1 MSAAAATAPGCAATI
16 DDAVRCGA
24 ARLAACGI
32 ASARLDAELLLA
44 GALGVD
50 RARLRIDCARGVS
63 EEARARYEAAL
74 RRREAREP
82 LQRIRGTQE
91 FYSRDFDVRA
101 DVLIPRPETEIL
113 VEAALALVARA
124 RSPRIVD
131 LGTGS
136 GAIAITLALELP
148 GARVVA
154 IDTSEAAVALA
165 RENARRHG
173 VEERVDV
180 RRGDWTE
187 PCGDDRFD
195 LVVSNPP
202 YVRRHEIAALEP
214 EVRDFEPRAALD
226 GGVDGLDAY
235 RRLAARV
242 AAVLDPAGAVVLEIG
257 QGQGDTVGELFADEG
272 FTLRGA
278 RADLAGIERVLV
290 FSRTEDGRG

>member
-1 MSAAAATAPGCAATI
+1 MTIAAPKAFRPGGTI
-16 DDAVRCGA
+16 AEAVRLGA
-24 ARLAACGI
+24 DRLAACGI

-50 RARLRIDCARGVS
+50 RARLRIDSAHGVS
-63 EEARARYEAAL
+63 GEARDRYEAAL
-74 RRREAREP
+74 RRRESREP

-91 FYSRDFDVRA
+91 FYSRDFDVRG
-101 DVLIPRPETEIL
+101 DVLIPRPETEVL

-136 GAIAITLALELP
+136 GAIAVTLALELP
-148 GARVVA
+148 GAWVVA
-154 IDTSEAAVALA
+154 TDVSESAVTLA

-173 VEERVDV
+173 VEERVEV

-187 PCGDDRFD
+187 ACGDDRFD

-202 YVRRHEIAALEP
+202 YVRSDEITALEP

-235 RRLAARV
+235 RRLAKRV
-242 AAVLDPAGAVVLEIG
+242 GAVLDPAGTVVLEIG
-257 QGQGDTVGELFADEG
+257 QGQGDAVGELFAAEG